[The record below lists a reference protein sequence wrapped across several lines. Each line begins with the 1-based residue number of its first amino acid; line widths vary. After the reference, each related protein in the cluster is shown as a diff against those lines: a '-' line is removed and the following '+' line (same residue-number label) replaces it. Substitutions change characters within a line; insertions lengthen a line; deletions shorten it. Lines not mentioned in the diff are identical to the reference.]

1 MCGTEG
7 ESGVIMATCG
17 MGEVVRAI
25 GRVGELLG
33 GEVCQPAYATQ
44 VVRLPG
50 GVVRPLEE
58 AVGSS
63 VVQRLDRLEARLDY
77 QPLQ

>member
-33 GEVCQPAYATQ
+33 GEVCQPAYATH

-63 VVQRLDRLEARLDY
+63 VVRRLDRLEAQLDC

>member
-33 GEVCQPAYATQ
+33 GRSASQPMQ
-44 VVRLPG
+44 HMWSDCLVVW
-50 GVVRPLEE
+50 
-58 AVGSS
+58 S
-63 VVQRLDRLEARLDY
+63 DR
-77 QPLQ
+77 